1 MPVAIRAILSTG
13 SGAPRNDG
21 LDFRGRDKTAAGS
34 DLTTS
39 AGGRAGFTTGTAWD
53 AVADQSE
60 FMTDLNEYLASME
73 VSPALRSAALLR
85 AITRLRSEL
94 DRIPEHASPN
104 DPVTLAVR
112 RQF

>member
-60 FMTDLNEYLASME
+60 FMTDLNEYLASLT
-73 VSPALRSAALLR
+73 ST
-85 AITRLRSEL
+85 AISSFATSNYQTEIRVGS
-94 DRIPEHASPN
+94 HS
-104 DPVTLAVR
+104 
-112 RQF
+112 